1 MQQNHEGPYKHYERP
16 SSKRAIIN
24 KTGSRAWLVTII
36 FLFVVLVALV
46 PVVHHLSS
54 AEKTNERVV
63 ELQKSTKKKV
73 HSKLKKMRK
82 KKTKSTVQKQ
92 TRKKPQV
99 NSQDEIKTKT
109 KKKISQPTEYT
120 VQTGDSLTSIADK
133 FHLTVDELIQI
144 NQLDSTGQVNAGQVL
159 KLK

>member
-24 KTGSRAWLVTII
+24 KTGSRAWQVTAI
-36 FLFVVLVALV
+36 FLVVVLVALV

-99 NSQDEIKTKT
+99 NSQGEIKT